1 MNANDSTQLNCE
13 EVRDSL
19 SLYALCALDA
29 DEVAGVEAHL
39 VTCPDCR
46 IALLREQEVVGSFAT
61 LTPSVAPDPAVRVR
75 LLANATASAPVSV
88 QLLPEPPR
96 QLHTFQ
102 KWITP
107 ILSAAATLL
116 LIGVGVL
123 GVLLMRSVDQRDEA
137 VSASRVLSNYVS
149 TGGEVVNLAAQP
161 LPEYESYSW
170 SGSMLTAPGKDPVIV
185 VTGCP
190 KSGEYL
196 TYFVWFSVD
205 GKRSPAGKLTVGN
218 DGSGWMTLTAELPVT
233 EFDTI
238 GITVVDEN
246 QERQDVLVAPL
257 EEVQNG

>member
-1 MNANDSTQLNCE
+1 MNANDGTQLNCE
-13 EVRDSL
+13 EVIDSL
-19 SLYALCALDA
+19 SLYALGALDA
-29 DEVAGVEAHL
+29 DEVPGVEAHL
-39 VTCPDCR
+39 VACSDCR
-46 IALLREQEVVGSFAT
+46 IALIREQEIVSSFA
-61 LTPSVAPDPAVRVR
+61 LLAQGVAPDPAVRVR
-75 LLANATASAPVSV
+75 LLANANASVPVQV
-88 QLLPEPPR
+88 LPAPPR
-96 QLHTFQ
+96 QLHSFQ
-102 KWITP
+102 KLITP

-123 GVLLMRSVDQRDEA
+123 GVLLMRSIDQRDEA
-137 VSASRVLSNYVS
+137 VAASRVLSNYVS
-149 TGGEVVNLAAQP
+149 NGGEVVNLAAQP

-190 KSGEYL
+190 ESGEYL
-196 TYFVWFSVD
+196 TYYVWFSID
-205 GKRSPAGKLTVGN
+205 GERSPAGKLTVGN
-218 DGSGWMTLTAELPVT
+218 DGSGWMTLTAELPLT